1 MALIEKLKAIGD
13 AIRDRT
19 GTTDEMTLD
28 EMAETIGSMNVGGGG
43 DDNTYILVDEN
54 GYEVPAVLVDEPVM
68 LTATPNDVRIGT
80 TAVTEQGVITG
91 EKEIPSYVS
100 SEGAVRI
107 PAGETLSISMFS
119 DLCKYTKLQAIVCAY
134 NTSLANSVAA
144 EKISVNDAVYA
155 VNSTIAL
162 SSISVNEEKQTIDFG
177 LTNTGSSPVVI
188 RYFTLKEEE

>member
-1 MALIEKLKAIGD
+1 
-13 AIRDRT
+13 
-19 GTTDEMTLD
+19 
-28 EMAETIGSMNVGGGG
+28 MAETIGSMNVGGG
-43 DDNTYILVDEN
+43 DDGTNTYILVDEN
-54 GYEVPAVLVDEPVM
+54 GYEVPATLVDEPVT
-68 LTATPNDVRIGT
+68 LTANAATDIRKGM
-80 TAVTEQGVITG
+80 TAVTDEGVVTG